1 MKLSTRSILLKLGV
15 GAVVATMWLVSAGMF
30 FYMRHHDSRPASV
43 ETANAEFLK
52 LRTRFANQQPLL
64 DMSERR
70 ARENAGGPEAVGPV
84 RSFHTVI
91 FDTRG
96 EQRLIHITA
105 PFWFAR
111 RFARHNTG
119 QFQWLGELTFL
130 DDTEFD
136 PEMIQLSLDQI
147 ERHGPGLI
155 VDYRHSNGGQFMAWV
170 E

>member
-1 MKLSTRSILLKLGV
+1 MAIVSLVGTGV
-15 GAVVATMWLVSAGMF
+15 F
-30 FYMRHHDSRPASV
+30 FYLRHHDSNSASV
-43 ETANAEFLK
+43 ETANAEL
-52 LRTRFANQQPLL
+52 LRLRSRFAAQQPLL
-64 DMSERR
+64 DMRERR
-70 ARENAGGPEAVGPV
+70 ARVEGLGARKVGALK
-84 RSFHTVI
+84 SFHTVI

-96 EQRLIHITA
+96 GQRLIHTTV

-111 RFARHNTG
+111 RYARHNG

-136 PEMIQLSLDQI
+136 PETIQLSLDQI

-155 VDYRHSNGGQFMAWV
+155 VDYRRSSGGQFLAWV